1 MERGKKRD
9 MNSQGAQELTERERE
24 RERERDL
31 LGMMNRRRKVIYF
44 GYVLKVRRIVWN
56 PKPSYI

>member
-24 RERERDL
+24 REREGFIRHDE
-31 LGMMNRRRKVIYF
+31 
-44 GYVLKVRRIVWN
+44 
-56 PKPSYI
+56 